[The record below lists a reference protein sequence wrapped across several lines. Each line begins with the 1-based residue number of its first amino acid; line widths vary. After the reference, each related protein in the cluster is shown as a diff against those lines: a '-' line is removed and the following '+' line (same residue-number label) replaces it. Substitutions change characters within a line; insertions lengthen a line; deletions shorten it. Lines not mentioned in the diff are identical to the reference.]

1 MLTFSTT
8 QIIAFKT
15 SMEVIDSLVSDVNFE
30 VSTAGIRVRET
41 NRTNK
46 LFISVNFD
54 ADNFDT
60 FECLETFNV
69 GIELA
74 ILVNILKPNL
84 QYDNLTF
91 VILEDLKTAKL
102 TLESFNRKEIKTVK
116 IPLLVGLSNT
126 SGCIEESRYTHSV
139 IMNSDL
145 LSKYCKDIARTN
157 LKIKLKLNRK
167 ELVLS
172 SEDESIEYQIVGGHT
187 GANALTIT
195 TEERS
200 KVAAN
205 VILTLKY
212 ILLACKC
219 SMISELVTIFL
230 DKGER
235 PPTIRFCLGSLG
247 ILNLILF

>member
-8 QIIAFKT
+8 QITAFKT
-15 SMEVIDSLVSDVNFE
+15 SMEVIDSLVSDVNLE
-30 VSTAGIRVRET
+30 ISKTGIRVRET

-60 FECLETFNV
+60 FECTEVINV

-74 ILVNILKPNL
+74 LLVNILKPNL
-84 QYDNLTF
+84 QYDNLTV
-91 VILEDLKTAKL
+91 VITDLKSLKL
-102 TLESFNRKEIKTVK
+102 TLESFNRKEIKTVRL
-116 IPLLVGLSNT
+116 PLLAGLPNT
-126 SGCIEESRYTHSV
+126 SGSIEESRYTHSV
-139 IMNSDL
+139 VLQSDL
-145 LSKYCKDIARTN
+145 LSKYCKDIARTS
-157 LKIKLKLNRK
+157 LRLKLKLNRK

-172 SEDESIEYQIVGGHT
+172 SEDDSIEYQIVGGNT
-187 GANALTIT
+187 GASALTIT

-200 KVAAN
+200 KVYADK
-205 VILTLKY
+205 ILTLKY

-219 SMISELVTIFL
+219 STISELVTIFL

-235 PPTIRFCLGSLG
+235 PPTIRFNLGSLG
-247 ILNLILF
+247 VLNLILF

>member
-8 QIIAFKT
+8 QITAFKT
-15 SMEVIDSLVSDVNFE
+15 SMEVIDSLVSDVNLE
-30 VSTAGIRVRET
+30 VTASGIRVRET

-60 FECLETFNV
+60 FKVQESFNV

-74 ILVNILKPNL
+74 LLVNILKPNL

-91 VILEDLKTAKL
+91 VITDLKAAKL

-116 IPLLVGLSNT
+116 LPLLAGLPNT
-126 SGCIEESRYTHSV
+126 SGSIEEARYTHSV

-145 LSKYCKDIARTN
+145 LSKYCKDIARTSSR
-157 LKIKLKLNRK
+157 LRLKLTRK

-172 SEDESIEYQIVGGHT
+172 SEDESTEYHITGGHV

-200 KVAAN
+200 KVEAN
-205 VILTLKY
+205 TVLTLKY

-219 SMISELVTIFL
+219 SMISELVTMFL
-230 DKGER
+230 DKGDR
-235 PPTIRFCLGSLG
+235 PPTIRFSLGSIG
-247 ILNLILF
+247 VLNLILF